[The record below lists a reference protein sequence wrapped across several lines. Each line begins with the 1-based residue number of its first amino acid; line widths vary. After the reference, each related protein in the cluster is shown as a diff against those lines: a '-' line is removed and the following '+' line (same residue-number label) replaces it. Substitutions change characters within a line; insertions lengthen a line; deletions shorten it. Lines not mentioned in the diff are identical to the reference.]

1 VPVTH
6 REITDNRFMDILMLR
21 SSGHPRDSDAPVT
34 PEPLAADAAPP
45 AVPAGGSAFRHLMR
59 RLLEMSG
66 FHSRYSSTDYGRLH
80 YFDSQPSA
88 PARAVILLHGLGS
101 SSFSLIPLA
110 CLLRRYHRVIV
121 PDLMHFAGFSEP
133 ILPLLS
139 TGDHVTTIDQL
150 ASALALQEIDLCG
163 HSLGGGAAIHLAARR
178 PERVRTLSL
187 INPGG
192 FSFGFERIKAR
203 FISMEGAPPAGVRAL
218 SEDRRLPLPASS
230 RKPLRSSCEDRLR
243 SSVIAYLGSVQAHDF
258 VDSWIRHIAC
268 PTLLLWGE
276 KDEVL
281 PADIPFFV
289 ARELLHAEI
298 HRLPR
303 AGHLAVVEAPLT
315 VARHLCRF
323 WKALEPGTAPV
334 PCV

>member
-1 VPVTH
+1 
-6 REITDNRFMDILMLR
+6 MDIIMLH
-21 SSGHPRDSDAPVT
+21 SSGHPTDSEAPVRL
-34 PEPLAADAAPP
+34 EPTHSP
-45 AVPAGGSAFRHLMR
+45 ATLRRLTAGGSAFRHLMR

-66 FHSRYSSTDYGRLH
+66 FRSRYSSTDYGRLH

-88 PARAVILLHGLGS
+88 SARAVVLLHGLGS

-110 CLLRRYHRVIV
+110 CLLRRHRRVIV

-133 ILPLLS
+133 IPSFLS

-150 ASALALQEIDLCG
+150 VSALALQEIDLCG

-178 PERVRTLSL
+178 PELVRTLSL

-192 FSFGFERIKAR
+192 FSFGFERVKAR
-203 FISMEGAPPAGVRAL
+203 FISMKGAAPTEAHAA
-218 SEDRRLPLPASS
+218 SEAWRFPLAASGRR
-230 RKPLRSSCEDRLR
+230 PLRSRYDDLLR

-298 HRLPR
+298 HRLPQ
-303 AGHLAVVEAPLT
+303 AGHLAAVEAPLT

-323 WKALEPGTAPV
+323 WKAREPGTTPV